1 MDNTSDRRRRR
12 KQRKNLLHDSE
23 EVSSIEWEFINM
35 TEQEEDL
42 IFRMYRLVGDRWD
55 LIAGRVPGRQPEE
68 IERYWIMRNSEG
80 FAEKRRQQLHSSSSH
95 KHTKPHRPRFSFY
108 PS

>member
-1 MDNTSDRRRRR
+1 MDNTDRRRRR
-12 KQRKNLLHDSE
+12 KKNKVTLHDSE

-42 IFRMYRLVGDRWD
+42 ICRMYRLVGDRWD

-68 IERYWIMRNSEG
+68 IERYWIMRNSDG
-80 FAEKRRQQLHSSSSH
+80 FAEKRRQLHHSSSH
-95 KHTKPHRPRFSFY
+95 KNTKPHRPRFSIY